1 MNSSRRRRVVCGM
14 SGGVDSSATAAL
26 LLEQGY
32 EVIGITLKLWPQDCV
47 NRAEDKCCGPQAV
60 TDARAVCH
68 QLGIPY
74 YLIDEAAE
82 FQKHVIQYFADEYR
96 ASRTPNPCVMCNQN
110 LKFGRLI
117 NRADQLGADFIATGH
132 FARVERPLTSL
143 RSEATARQAT
153 PISMNP
159 GTSNQPSLRSY
170 GSAGIEHRTSNIEC
184 GQKTE
189 NEPLTPALSPFGGER
204 EKAAAGRAAA
214 RPYRVQ
220 GFNAQILRGNH
231 SPSDGERVSPA
242 GSGRYLLKR
251 GRDLKKD
258 QSYFLFSLRQDQL
271 ARALFP
277 LGEKTKSDTRA
288 VARHCQLKTAD
299 KEESMEICFVPDN
312 DYGGFLQQ
320 ANLVRKHRGEITD
333 LHGHVLG
340 HHDGIEFYTIGQ
352 RRGLGITTPK
362 PVYVVEL
369 DADRNRVVVG
379 DETALDRDEFTAT
392 QCNWIPFDQPAG
404 PMEVTT
410 KIRYNHPGTPATV
423 TPSGNGTVRVKL
435 HSPQRA
441 ITPGQ
446 AAVFYQDDL
455 VLGGGW
461 IAR

>member
-1 MNSSRRRRVVCGM
+1 M

-60 TDARAVCH
+60 SDARAVCH
-68 QLGIPY
+68 KLDIPY

-82 FQKHVIQYFADEYR
+82 FQKHVIQYFADEYK
-96 ASRTPNPCVMCNQN
+96 AGRTPNPCVMCNQN

-117 NRADQLGADFIATGH
+117 DRAAQLGAQYIATGH
-132 FARVERPLTSL
+132 FARIERADLNNKETKEQSSSLL
-143 RSEATARQAT
+143 RSLVVD
-153 PISMNP
+153 S
-159 GTSNQPSLRSY
+159 
-170 GSAGIEHRTSNIEC
+170 
-184 GQKTE
+184 
-189 NEPLTPALSPFGGER
+189 SP
-204 EKAAAGRAAA
+204 
-214 RPYRVQ
+214 
-220 GFNAQILRGNH
+220 
-231 SPSDGERVSPA
+231 
-242 GSGRYLLKR
+242 RYLLKR

-277 LGEKTKSDTRA
+277 LGEKTKTDTRE
-288 VARHCQLKTAD
+288 VARHCHLKTAD
-299 KEESMEICFVPDN
+299 KEESMEICFVPDK
-312 DYGGFLQQ
+312 DYGKFLEQ
-320 ANLVRKHRGEITD
+320 AKLAQKHRGEIVD
-333 LHGHVLG
+333 SHGTILG

-369 DADRNRVVVG
+369 DAENNRVVVG
-379 DETALDRDEFTAT
+379 DDSALDRDEFTAAH
-392 QCNWIPFDQPAG
+392 CNWIPFDKLTEQI
-404 PMEVTT
+404 EVTA

-423 TPSGNGTVRVKL
+423 TPTGNGSVEVKL
-435 HSPQRA
+435 HTAQRA

-461 IAR
+461 ITR

>member
-1 MNSSRRRRVVCGM
+1 VKSEKRQRVVCGM

-68 QLGIPY
+68 TLDIPY

-82 FQKHVIQYFADEYR
+82 FQKHVIQYFADEYK
-96 ASRTPNPCVMCNQN
+96 AGRTPNPCVMCNQN

-117 NRADQLGADFIATGH
+117 DRADQLGAEFIATGH
-132 FARVERPLTSL
+132 FARIEHTSPSNEFGGSGRASAPFGNQSRLTSA
-143 RSEATARQAT
+143 AT
-153 PISMNP
+153 
-159 GTSNQPSLRSY
+159 
-170 GSAGIEHRTSNIEC
+170 
-184 GQKTE
+184 
-189 NEPLTPALSPFGGER
+189 
-204 EKAAAGRAAA
+204 
-214 RPYRVQ
+214 
-220 GFNAQILRGNH
+220 
-231 SPSDGERVSPA
+231 
-242 GSGRYLLKR
+242 RYLLKR

-271 ARALFP
+271 ARAMFP

-312 DYGGFLQQ
+312 NYGGFLQQ
-320 ANLVRKHRGEITD
+320 ANLVQKHRGEITD
-333 LHGHVLG
+333 VHGNVLG
-340 HHDGIEFYTIGQ
+340 LHDGIEFYTIGQ

-369 DADRNRVVVG
+369 DVENNRVVVG
-379 DETALDRDEFTAT
+379 DESALDRDEFTAT
-392 QCNWIPFDQPAG
+392 NCNWIPFDKLAEPI
-404 PMEVTT
+404 EVTA

-423 TPSGNGTVRVKL
+423 TPTGNGSVNVKL
-435 HSPQRA
+435 HSVQRA

-461 IAR
+461 ITK